1 MFTVDSYECKEA
13 CTISRG
19 GEWRMAMGV
28 GCGLQ
33 EQNVNAD
40 SNTSSP
46 QDTAAYVLAKCAL
59 HGVQAAVACQRKQ
72 GAEA

>member
-1 MFTVDSYECKEA
+1 
-13 CTISRG
+13 
-19 GEWRMAMGV
+19 MAMGV

-46 QDTAAYVLAKCAL
+46 GHDTAAYVLAKCAL
-59 HGVQAAVACQRKQ
+59 QATVGCQRKQ